1 MSRLKAPSSSRL
13 VRPTSSGLVH
23 PSTNVQTSNSGTQRK
38 PPQPKEA
45 VDSDSISESSISI
58 PSFQCGDRVLIGGV
72 KQGTIAFLG
81 PTQFARGVWA
91 GVVLDTPGGKNNGSV
106 NGISY
111 FQCKPNCGLF
121 AKPEKLVLIQ
131 QSSISMSEHRTPL
144 AKPLAK
150 PLLST
155 LPPPSQEGEDYR
167 IGDQVLIDG
176 KKPGMVAFVGPAQ
189 FAKGIWIGI
198 TLDTPEGK
206 NDGSVAGIRYF
217 ECPSN
222 HGVFTRAA
230 KLTLMQRQD
239 TNISPVNK
247 KQSSQNEYAMPRPQL
262 SAEELKAKAEQ
273 LHPGD
278 RIIVNGNKEG
288 TLRYI
293 GITHFAKGMWVGV
306 ELDVPQGKNDGAVS
320 GKR

>member
-1 MSRLKAPSSSRL
+1 MSSRLKAPSSSRL
-13 VRPTSSGLVH
+13 IRPTSSGLVH
-23 PSTNVQTSNSGTQRK
+23 PSTNVQTSSSSGTQRK

-45 VDSDSISESSISI
+45 VDSESSIS
-58 PSFQCGDRVLIGGV
+58 FECGDRVLIGGV

-91 GVVLDTPGGKNNGSV
+91 GVILDTAEGKNNGSV

-131 QSSISMSEHRTPL
+131 QSSISMSAHRTPM
-144 AKPLAK
+144 AK
-150 PLLST
+150 PLLSV
-155 LPPPSQEGEDYR
+155 LSPLSQEGEDYR

-176 KKPGMVAFVGPAQ
+176 KKPGMVAFVGPTQ

-206 NDGSVAGIRYF
+206 NDGSVAGIQYF

-239 TNISPVNK
+239 TNISPLNK
-247 KQSSQNEYAMPRPQL
+247 KQSSQNEYVVPRPQL

-306 ELDVPQGKNDGAVS
+306 ELDIPHGKNDGAVS